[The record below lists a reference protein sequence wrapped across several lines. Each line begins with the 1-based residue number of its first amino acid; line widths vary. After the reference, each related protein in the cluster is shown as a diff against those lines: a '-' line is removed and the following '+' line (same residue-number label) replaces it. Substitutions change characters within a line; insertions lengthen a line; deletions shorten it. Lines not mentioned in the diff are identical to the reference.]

1 MLKMREI
8 NTPLKPLG
16 IRYFK
21 DEEGHY
27 YKKRGKHRRIQV
39 KPFWKKKRL
48 WLGFSFSFLLIMG
61 FVCYHLVMNFASKKV
76 VDEVSAQIPQ
86 REIKNLL
93 MEPTVQQT
101 IENQVG
107 PEKKKEILQKYS
119 VKSVS
124 NPKTPTKAAQRKEAG
139 NTVHPGVEN
148 VAKTKLMFTSRDQA
162 MKFVLSKFT
171 ASEIAAFVDK
181 AKDGLTPQEKSEI
194 TSQVL
199 KRLTPEEYNALKTF
213 AVVEV
218 SKG

>member
-1 MLKMREI
+1 MPKMREI

-21 DEEGHY
+21 DEEGLY
-27 YKKRGKHRRIQV
+27 YQKRGKHRRKQV
-39 KPFWKKKRL
+39 KPFWKKKRM
-48 WLGFSFSFLLIMG
+48 WLGASFSLLLIIG
-61 FVCYHLVMNFASKKV
+61 IFGYHLVMNLASKKV

-86 REIKNLL
+86 KEIKNLL
-93 MEPTVQQT
+93 MEPSVQQT

-124 NPKTPTKAAQRKEAG
+124 NAKAPTTAVQGKETG
-139 NTVHPGVEN
+139 NTVHSGVGN
-148 VAKTKLMFTSRDQA
+148 VAKPKLMFTSRDQA
-162 MKFVLSKFT
+162 MKFLLSKFT
-171 ASEIAAFVDK
+171 ASELAAFADK

-199 KRLTPEEYNALKTF
+199 SRLTPEEYNALKTF
-213 AVVEV
+213 AVIEV
-218 SKG
+218 SKS